1 MKIKIESTG
10 HFDGTTFA
18 MAIVLIL
25 ATIPAIAL
33 YVLISTFLR

>member
-10 HFDGTTFA
+10 HLDMTTFA

-25 ATIPAIAL
+25 ATIPAITL
-33 YVLISTFLR
+33 YVFISTFLR